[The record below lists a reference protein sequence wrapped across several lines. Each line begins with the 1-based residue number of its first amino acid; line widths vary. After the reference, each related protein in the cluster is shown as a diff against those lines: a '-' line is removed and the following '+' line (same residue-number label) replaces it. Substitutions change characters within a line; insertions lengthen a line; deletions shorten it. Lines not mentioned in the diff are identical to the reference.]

1 MFTDLKML
9 HFLLLSQ
16 RGQDKRFQSAKVQKA
31 PLKRRS
37 KGHAKLFSLCKFL
50 ATLHSKIAF
59 PPFPPPRSSF
69 FEVMGSTVE

>member
-69 FEVMGSTVE
+69 LKLWVQL